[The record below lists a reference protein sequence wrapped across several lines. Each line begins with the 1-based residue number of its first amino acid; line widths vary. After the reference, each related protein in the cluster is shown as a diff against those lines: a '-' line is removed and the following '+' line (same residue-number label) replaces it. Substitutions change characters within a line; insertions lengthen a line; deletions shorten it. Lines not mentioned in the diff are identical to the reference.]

1 MQQAEAFLTTGN
13 EEETAHIGELLGY
26 FLSYPLVIA
35 LQGDLGTGKTVFV
48 RGIGR
53 GLGVEEQ
60 ISSPTFVLL
69 KIYDGRLPLYHFD
82 FYRLSDEEE
91 TIELGF
97 EDYLPGEGIACIEWA
112 ERLPHLLPP
121 EHLQVRIER
130 TGEEVDDKR
139 CIWFD
144 PGGTAAEKL
153 VETFFEAVT
162 WRTNGNLHME
172 LPG

>member
-13 EEETAHIGELLGY
+13 EEETAHIGELLGH
-26 FLSYPLVIA
+26 FLSLPLVIA

-60 ISSPTFVLL
+60 VSSPTFVLL
-69 KIYDGRLPLYHFD
+69 KIYNGRLPLYHFD
-82 FYRLSDEEE
+82 FYRLSEDEE

-130 TGEEVDDKR
+130 IGEQADDR
-139 CIWFD
+139 RRIWFAPRGD
-144 PGGTAAEKL
+144 IAEKL
-153 VETFFEAVT
+153 VGNFFDAVT
-162 WRTNGNLHME
+162 WQTNGSLHME